1 MSCFVNNLPYGS
13 CTYFT
18 YLRWARD
25 SLHRICYKDY
35 KMPASNTTFKRRKSC
50 EYGSGAQIKKD
61 FGVFL
66 GPKELVSKHETL
78 EISIGPRFDFRVFYI
93 CNREI

>member
-18 YLRWARD
+18 YLRRARD
-25 SLHRICYKDY
+25 SLHHCCY

-50 EYGSGAQIKKD
+50 EYSSGAQIKKD
-61 FGVFL
+61 LGVFL

-78 EISIGPRFDFRVFYI
+78 EISIGPRFDFRVFLYM
-93 CNREI
+93 